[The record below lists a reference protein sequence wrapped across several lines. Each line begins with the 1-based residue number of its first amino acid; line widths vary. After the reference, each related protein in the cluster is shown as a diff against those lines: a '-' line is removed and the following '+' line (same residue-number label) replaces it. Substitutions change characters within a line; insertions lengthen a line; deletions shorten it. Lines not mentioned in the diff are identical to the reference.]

1 MRRNRCTPVVI
12 AMLLSAAL
20 LLLNSSPAMAL
31 QAGDKAPDFSL
42 PATTAEKISLAD
54 FVGKKPVVVF
64 FYLYAFSN
72 T

>member
-1 MRRNRCTPVVI
+1 MQLRRWSWVMAP
-12 AMLLSAAL
+12 MLVGMVL
-20 LLLNSSPAMAL
+20 LLLSSTPAMAL

-42 PATTAEKISLAD
+42 PATSAERVGLAD

-64 FYLYAFSN
+64 FYLYAFAN

>member
-1 MRRNRCTPVVI
+1 MQRSRCTPVVI

-20 LLLNSSPAMAL
+20 LLLSSTPAMAL

-42 PATTAEKISLAD
+42 PATTAEKLSLAD